1 MTGCW
6 LSHTQLHLQIMDEFN
21 GGFDG
26 PVLILEDDIRIETK
40 AIETINRVIN
50 TLPDTWEL
58 FAVG

>member
-1 MTGCW
+1 
-6 LSHTQLHLQIMDEFN
+6 MDEFN

-50 TLPDTWEL
+50 TLPDSWEL